1 MSKERECLVCGKKY
15 KYCPHCN
22 GNAAKEAWK
31 ATYCSLVC
39 REIFKTCS
47 NYEGELIS
55 QEDAYNKLVSLN
67 VDSDNVTSSVK
78 SSVKKIMQYQVDE
91 APVINEQIV
100 ENATSDVQKSV
111 EVDTV
116 DEQITYKRPR
126 RRRSKYTEE

>member
-39 REIFKTCS
+39 REIFRTCS
-47 NYEGELIS
+47 NYEGKIIT

-67 VDSDNVTSSVK
+67 VNSDNVTSSVK
-78 SSVKKIMQYQVDE
+78 SSVDKIMQYQADE
-91 APVINEQIV
+91 IPVINKQITENNTSDVKKPVEVDATDEQIV
-100 ENATSDVQKSV
+100 
-111 EVDTV
+111 
-116 DEQITYKRPR
+116 YKRPR
-126 RRRSKYTEE
+126 RRRPKYTEE